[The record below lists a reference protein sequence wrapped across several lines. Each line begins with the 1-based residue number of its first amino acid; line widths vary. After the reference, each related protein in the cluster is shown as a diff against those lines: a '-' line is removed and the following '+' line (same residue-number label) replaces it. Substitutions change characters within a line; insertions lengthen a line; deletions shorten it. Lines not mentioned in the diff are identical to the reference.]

1 VCWWASRASGFLSR
15 RIQELMGG
23 TDGFDPSWKL
33 SDTRTDSWRWP
44 MGGGRRCSV
53 FVVAFIVTLKAVD
66 SGFKVLDVCVLCI
79 NSSGQHG

>member
-33 SDTRTDSWRWP
+33 SDTRMGTAGDGQ

-79 NSSGQHG
+79 NSS